1 MKMSEIRDMSAEELQ
16 AKAAEFKEVIFNLRF
31 QKEIGQLENP
41 QKLKQ
46 TKRDIARLKT
56 ALGEKEKQTQDQT
69 IKE

>member
-16 AKAAEFKEVIFNLRF
+16 AKAAESKEVIFNLRF